1 MASPKDQWEFR
12 NFSLPNVDGV
22 GYSGHHVIPIET
34 LQDSRALQAK
44 QAWDALLAG
53 DDMIGKS
60 RYRASVPAFALGVS
74 MAPIQAAPRHDPWVA
89 SFLSC
94 MRDTKYTRDIHAC

>member
-34 LQDSRALQAK
+34 FQDSRALQAK

-60 RYRASVPAFALGVS
+60 RYRASVPAFCTWRFHGAYPS
-74 MAPIQAAPRHDPWVA
+74 RTAA
-89 SFLSC
+89 
-94 MRDTKYTRDIHAC
+94 

>member
-34 LQDSRALQAK
+34 FQDSRALQ
-44 QAWDALLAG
+44 
-53 DDMIGKS
+53 IS
-60 RYRASVPAFALGVS
+60 RHGMRCSPA
-74 MAPIQAAPRHDPWVA
+74 
-89 SFLSC
+89 
-94 MRDTKYTRDIHAC
+94 TT